1 MPTKPSAP
9 TIQPMIKG
17 RLLFDLVLVSVVVV
31 LVGNPSVVSVVGGG
45 VPGGTGGAGGI
56 YS

>member
-9 TIQPMIKG
+9 TTQPMIKG
-17 RLLFDLVLVSVVVV
+17 RLLFDFGLVSVVVV
-31 LVGNPSVVSVVGGG
+31 LVGNPSVVPVLGGG

-56 YS
+56 